1 MDKTYKKSLYI
12 FRRDLR
18 LEDNTALLSA
28 LENSETVLPI
38 FILNPKLLSPENEF
52 YNSHSIEFMF
62 NSLRALDAQLRK
74 KGSKLH
80 LFHGKQLEIL
90 KDLITKH
97 SLTAVYQNRDY
108 TPFAR
113 KRDHVIKEL
122 CSELKID
129 CNLFHDYLL
138 NPPKQV
144 LKLDSTPYGVF
155 TPYWKKASLND
166 VNPPKENSYTNYGSI
181 DCENMSLLNELL
193 STSNSE
199 LLLQGGRSE
208 ALSILNKEIKELE
221 LYHEQ
226 RDIPSLKG
234 TSQLSAH
241 LKFGTI
247 SARELYYMLQEH
259 LEKPGPIQRQLYW
272 RDFWVYITYHFP
284 KVFKTT
290 YIAKYENLDW
300 QFNEKQWNA
309 WCLGTTGFPIVD
321 AGMRELN
328 TTGYMHNR
336 VRMIVASFLTK
347 DLHISYVHGEK
358 YFAQKLLD
366 YDPALNNGNWQW
378 AASTGCDG
386 QPYFRIFNPWRQ
398 QLRFDPECSYIK
410 KWIPELESLTPKE
423 IHNYHKKNVYVKDYP
438 YPIVIHEEETPYA
451 KSMFK
456 SKT

>member
-38 FILNPKLLSPENEF
+38 FILNPKTLSKENEF
-52 YNSHSIEFMF
+52 YNSNSIEFMF
-62 NSLRALDAQLRK
+62 NSLRDLNSELEKR
-74 KGSKLH
+74 GSKLH
-80 LFHGKQLEIL
+80 LFYGKQNEIIENIV
-90 KDLITKH
+90 KTESIE
-97 SLTAVYQNRDY
+97 AIYQNKDY

-113 KRDHVIKEL
+113 KRDQSIKEL
-122 CSELKID
+122 CENLAID
-129 CNLFHDYLL
+129 CNLYHDYLL
-138 NPPKQV
+138 NPPKNV
-144 LKLDSTPYGVF
+144 LKGDGTPYGVF

-166 VNPPKENSYTNYGSI
+166 VNPPRKNSYTNYGSI
-181 DCENMSLLNELL
+181 ECENMNLLNELL

-221 LYHEQ
+221 SYIEQ

-234 TSQLSAH
+234 TSRLSGH

-247 SARELYYMLQEH
+247 SARELYYMLQEY
-259 LEKPGPIQRQLYW
+259 LKNPSPIQRQLYW
-272 RDFWVYITYHFP
+272 RDFWVYITYHSP

-290 YIAKYENLDW
+290 YIKKYEELDW
-300 QFNEKQWNA
+300 QFDEKKWQA
-309 WCLGTTGFPIVD
+309 WCVGKTGFPIVD

-347 DLHISYVHGEK
+347 DFHISYKHGEK

-398 QLRFDPECSYIK
+398 QIRFDPECEYIK
-410 KWIPELESLTPKE
+410 KWIPEVRELTPKQL
-423 IHNYHKKNVYVKDYP
+423 HKYFKKDVYVKDYP
-438 YPIVIHEEETPYA
+438 YPLVEHGDETPYA

-456 SKT
+456 NA